1 MKSRWMQVI
10 FSSLVLVIAVMLRYG
25 DPEILEDMR
34 LKSFDL
40 FQKIEP
46 REYQPVPV
54 RFVDIDDES
63 LEKIG
68 QWPWP
73 RTRMAELVDSLNE
86 AGAAT
91 IVLDILF
98 SEPDRTSPA
107 QIVDLWPKTPETESL
122 RQSVASLPDHDEALA
137 AAIDRAKNVVTG
149 FILTE
154 AAGGPA
160 PTLKAG
166 FAIAGDH
173 PRKFVPA
180 FSGAIVSL
188 PAIEAAGQGTGSFNA
203 VPERDG
209 IIRRAPLLI
218 SYAGT
223 VYPTLAVEA
232 LRVAQGAASYLVKAS
247 GASGEIALGNRE
259 TGITHVRVGGLTIPT
274 DANGR
279 IWLYDAGSVP
289 ERRVSAWKIF
299 SGEYDPASIRG
310 NIVYVG
316 TSAAGLLDEHATPLH
331 PAMPGVEIQ
340 VQLTEQILLQEYLQ
354 RPDWAKGAE
363 IVFLIALGLVLI
375 VASLKLGAVSCAA
388 LTAVIIGGAGAAS
401 WYGFSAHGFL
411 IDPVYPAI
419 TGMMVY
425 SGSSLMGFV
434 RSESERRQIRDAFS
448 HYMSPAL
455 VERLARDPSQL
466 RLGGETR
473 EMTLLFCDIRGFTS
487 ISEKLDAEQLTRLV
501 NRFLTPMTD
510 ATLAHGG
517 TIDKYMGDAMM
528 AFWNAPLDDPDHAL
542 HAVQTALEMRRRLV
556 LLNDEL
562 EREAEEQ
569 GTEFMPL
576 KVGIGLNTGLCSVGN
591 MGSEQRFDYSAL
603 GDEVNLASRLEGQ
616 TKFYG
621 VDTIMSSRTHGQAEG
636 FTTIELDRIRAVGKT
651 VPVTIHALL
660 GDNTLAE
667 DADVRAALVSQDAML
682 RAYRRQEWDRAGE
695 RLGEVRELMDGHAG
709 LGQYLALFEQRI
721 AAFRRESPGPDW
733 DGVYIATSK

>member
-1 MKSRWMQVI
+1 MKSRGMQVI
-10 FSSLVLVIAVMLRYG
+10 FSSLVLLIAVMLRYG
-25 DPEILEDMR
+25 DPQILEDMR

-40 FQKIEP
+40 FQQIKP
-46 REYQPVPV
+46 REYEPVPV
-54 RFVDIDDES
+54 RFVDLDDES
-63 LEKIG
+63 LEKLG

-73 RTRMAELVDSLNE
+73 RTRMAELVDELNE

-98 SEPDRTSPA
+98 AEPDRTSPA
-107 QIVDLWPKTPETESL
+107 QIVDLWPESPETASL
-122 RQSVASLPDHDEALA
+122 RQRISDLPDHDATLA

-149 FILTE
+149 FVLTDGD
-154 AAGGPA
+154 GGPA

-166 FAIAGDH
+166 FAFAGDD
-173 PRKFVPA
+173 PRQFLANK
-180 FSGAIVSL
+180 SGAIVSL

-203 VPERDG
+203 APERDG

-218 SYAGT
+218 GYAGT

-232 LRVAQGAASYLVKAS
+232 LRVAQGAASYLVKSS
-247 GASGEIALGNRE
+247 GASGEVAYGNKK
-259 TGITHVRVGGLTIPT
+259 TGITHVRVGNITIPT

-279 IWLYDAGSVP
+279 IWLYDTGRVP
-289 ERRVSAWKIF
+289 ERRVAAWRIVR
-299 SGEYDPASIRG
+299 GEFDPALIRD
-310 NIVYVG
+310 NIVFVG

-331 PAMPGVEIQ
+331 AAKPGVEIQ
-340 VQLTEQILLQEYLQ
+340 VQLTEQILLRKYLN

-363 IVFLIALGLVLI
+363 IVFLVALGLILI
-375 VASLKLGAVSCAA
+375 VASLKLGAASCAM
-388 LTAVIIGGAGAAS
+388 LTAVCIVGAGALS

-411 IDPVYPAI
+411 LDPVYPAI

-487 ISEKLDAEQLTRLV
+487 IAEKLDAEQLTSLV

-528 AFWNAPLDDPDHAL
+528 AFWNAPLDDSEHAM
-542 HAVQTALEMRRRLV
+542 HAAQTALEMHRRLFS
-556 LLNDEL
+556 LNDEL
-562 EREAEEQ
+562 EREAAEQ
-569 GTEFMPL
+569 GSEFIPL
-576 KVGIGLNTGLCSVGN
+576 KVGIGLNTGMCSVGN
-591 MGSEQRFDYSAL
+591 MGSQQRFDYSAL

-616 TKFYG
+616 TKIYG
-621 VDTIMSSRTHGQAEG
+621 VDTILSGRTHEQLEG
-636 FTTIELDRIRAVGKT
+636 FTTIELDRILAVGKT
-651 VPVTIHALL
+651 LPVTIFALL
-660 GDNTLAE
+660 GDSMLAE
-667 DADVRAALVSQDAML
+667 DSGVRTALVSHDAML
-682 RAYRRQEWDRAGE
+682 RAYRRQEWDRAE
-695 RLGEVRELMDGHAG
+695 ARLDEVRELLDGRVE
-709 LGQYLALFEQRI
+709 LGQYHALFEQRM
-721 AAFRRESPGPDW
+721 AAFRRDPPGPGW
-733 DGVYIATSK
+733 DGVYKATSK